1 MGDYGIKVARDGYDV
16 SSASFLNQVFN
27 SSLNTMKTLERGVA
41 TTTASG
47 LRTIVVSSSAS
58 FRCGFMAWFEVDN
71 NGKWYPNGAVED
83 YTGARCSVN
92 CYVDNGFVLYA
103 DAYSSSSKTIAI
115 KYILLADP
123 GE

>member
-1 MGDYGIKVARDGYDV
+1 MGDYGVKVTRDGYDV
-16 SSASFLNQVFN
+16 ASASFLNQVFN
-27 SSLNTMKTLERGVA
+27 SSLNTMKTLTRGTA
-41 TTTASG
+41 STTASG
-47 LRTIVVSSSAS
+47 LRTIVVGSDS
-58 FRCGFMAWFEVDN
+58 FRPGFMAWFEVDN

-83 YTGARCSVN
+83 YTGSGCSVN

-103 DAYSSSSKTIAI
+103 DVYSSSSKTIVI